1 LHRRPERGTER
12 RSAVPL
18 LDRYVRFLVRRAWA
32 VLITI
37 MLVTAWLAAGLPR
50 LRTDFDVE
58 ASLPADHP
66 FVRIDREIRAT
77 FGGRNTVIVAIVPR
91 TGDAW
96 RPEVLEVVRDV
107 TLAALRL
114 PDVIAQNVVSLA
126 APSVR
131 HVEDRG
137 GSLSVEYLMREVPRT
152 PEEIARLRAWVEDD
166 PQLNGLLV
174 TPDDQAAIVL
184 LDFWPGPPAHELAA
198 RALSLA
204 APYRDRPLD
213 FYFAGEPIVALTD
226 VEQSAEVARRIPVTF
241 AVIALM
247 LLFSFRNLQ
256 GMLIPMLTA
265 ALSTVWGLG
274 IMARTGIAIDSWN
287 VAVPILLIAV
297 AAAHSAQML
306 KRYTEEVVR
315 LGDNRAAVIESTVRM
330 GPVMLAAGSV
340 AALGFASLALFG
352 VPAIAHF
359 GLACAYGIAS
369 AVLLEMT
376 LIPALRSLLPA
387 PRHVPRAGGLTER
400 LLARIHRGIVRHD
413 GRAVLV
419 GTAVALALAALGAT
433 RIRTFGSTREYLA
446 PGSLP
451 RTHLEAIEKHFPG
464 TVTMTILYE
473 GEPGSAKTVGVL
485 RHMEA
490 LQQELAADPLVWRT
504 ASLADLVKT
513 LHRAFDPDGPAPY
526 SIPDD
531 QALVSQLVF
540 LGDSPAFERFT
551 DRAQGKALVI
561 AYLRDDDSARV
572 GPLIRRVQRWLA
584 AYPPPP
590 GERVLVAGGTG
601 PIVLAVNEH
610 TTYGKLLNMLVVLA
624 TIWAISSVMLRS
636 PLGGLYV
643 ATPILVTVALLF
655 GLLGWTGIRL
665 DMGSA
670 SVIAIAAGVGA
681 DYAIYFLYRLREE
694 RARTADDVAAVGA
707 ALQTSGRAV
716 IFVAASIG
724 AGFAVIGF
732 TRFFGLRLFGTLM
745 PAAMVISCLAAL
757 AVIPVLVLR
766 TRPRFVFGGEARPVQ
781 ARASASRGLAVL
793 FVLALAPA
801 AARADD
807 ALAPGR
813 VLDRD
818 TAAAA
823 EGLLPPETL
832 AHYRAGEYRNAIAA
846 WPAGPAWDEA
856 FEAASRRNAGR
867 LSVDARGTIVERAS
881 GKPAHGLYGLP
892 FRIDPADPQA
902 GVEVIWNAYYAL
914 WRTASSH
921 DVVALDWVGRHGLE
935 RQAEIES
942 RTLYWE
948 GVPPQRAPKQ
958 NGLGLASQQLAL
970 VLSPADLNG
979 TASLVWR
986 FQDAEKRDSA
996 WTYVPALRRV
1006 RQISPANRSDGFL
1019 GSDLSQDDGTFFDG
1033 KPEDFTWRLVGEREA
1048 LVLADPASLVDRV
1061 QRRGRADGGIEETW
1075 PADQKV
1081 VGYEDPG
1088 WKGAPWAPIAPVLV
1102 RRRLWVV
1109 EARPRDPYYLFA
1121 RLEIGIDQET
1131 FQGASSRKFD
1141 AQGVLLRSLAFLLH
1155 APRPIDAGGERLVL
1169 GGSSMEYIGAENPK
1183 AARATVVA
1191 PPPGGGSVHERRV
1204 PMDPGLFAL
1213 ERLGAAGK

>member
-1 LHRRPERGTER
+1 
-12 RSAVPL
+12 VPL
-18 LDRYVRFLVRRAWA
+18 LDRYVRFLVRRAGV
-32 VLITI
+32 VLVAIL
-37 MLVTAWLAAGLPR
+37 LVTAWLAAGLPR

-91 TGDAW
+91 EGDAW

-126 APSVR
+126 SPSVR
-131 HVEDRG
+131 HVEDTG
-137 GSLSVEYLMREVPRT
+137 GGLSVDYLMREVPRT
-152 PEEIARLRAWVEDD
+152 PAEIARLRAWVDED
-166 PQLNGLLV
+166 PQLRGLLV
-174 TPDDQAAIVL
+174 TPDDKAAIVL
-184 LDFWPGPPAHELAA
+184 LDFWPGAPAHELAD

-204 APYRDRPLD
+204 APYRGRPID
-213 FYFAGEPIVALTD
+213 FYFAGEPIISLTD
-226 VEQSAEVARRIPVTF
+226 VEQSAEVAHRIPVTF

-256 GMLIPMLTA
+256 GMMIPMLTA

-352 VPAIAHF
+352 VPAIANF
-359 GLACAYGIAS
+359 GLACAYGIGS

-387 PRHVPRAGGLTER
+387 PRRTPRAGGASER

-419 GTAVALALAALGAT
+419 GTAVALGLAGIGAT
-433 RIRTFGSTREYLA
+433 RIRTFGPTREYMA
-446 PGSLP
+446 AGSLP

-485 RHMEA
+485 QHMDA
-490 LQQELAADPLVWRT
+490 LQQELVADPLVWRT

-513 LHRAFDPDGPAPY
+513 LHRSFDPDGARPY
-526 SIPDD
+526 AIPDD

-540 LGDSPAFERFT
+540 LGESPAFERFT

-572 GPLIRRVQRWLA
+572 GPLVRRVQRWLVEH
-584 AYPPPP
+584 PPPA
-590 GERVLVAGGTG
+590 GERVLVAGGAG
-601 PIVLAVNEH
+601 PTVLAVNEH

-624 TIWAISSVMLRS
+624 TIWAVSSLMLRS

-643 ATPILVTVALLF
+643 ATPILITVALLF

-670 SVIAIAAGVGA
+670 TVIAMAAGVGA

-707 ALQTSGRAV
+707 ALRTSGRAV
-716 IFVAASIG
+716 VFVAASIG

-745 PAAMVISCLAAL
+745 PAAMGISCLAAL
-757 AVIPVLVLR
+757 AVIPVMVLR
-766 TRPRFVFGGEARPVQ
+766 TRPRFVFGTEARP
-781 ARASASRGLAVL
+781 ARVRAAASRPLAVL
-793 FVLALAPA
+793 VLLALAPLA
-801 AARADD
+801 AHADE
-807 ALAPGR
+807 ALAPGGM
-813 VLDRD
+813 LDRD
-818 TAAAA
+818 TAGAAD
-823 EGLLPPETL
+823 GLLPPETL

-846 WPAGPAWDEA
+846 WPSGPAWEEA
-856 FEAASRRNAGR
+856 FEAASQRNAGR
-867 LSVDARGTIVERAS
+867 LAVNERGTIVERGG
-881 GKPAHGLYGLP
+881 GKPARGLYGLP
-892 FRIDPADPQA
+892 FHIDPADPQA
-902 GVEVIWNAYYAL
+902 GVEVVWNAYYAL

-921 DVVALDWVGRHGLE
+921 DVLALDWIGQHGLE

-948 GVPPQRAPKQ
+948 GAPPARAPKQ
-958 NGLGLASQQLAL
+958 NELGLASQQLAV

-979 TASLVWR
+979 TASLTWR
-986 FQDAEKRDSA
+986 FQDADKRDGA

-1033 KPEDFTWRLVGEREA
+1033 KPEDFAWRLVGERDA
-1048 LVLADPASLVDRV
+1048 LVLVDPASLTDRVDR
-1061 QRRGRADGGIEETW
+1061 RARPDGGIEETW
-1075 PADQKV
+1075 PAEQKV
-1081 VGYEDPG
+1081 VGYEEPA
-1088 WKGAPWAPIAPVLV
+1088 WKGVPWAPIGPVLV

-1109 EARPRDPYYLFA
+1109 EAKPRDPYYFFA
-1121 RLEIGIDQET
+1121 RIEVGIDQET

-1141 AQGVLLRSLAFLLH
+1141 AQGGLLRSLQFLLH
-1155 APRPIDAGGERLVL
+1155 APRPIDVGGERLVI
-1169 GGSSMEYIGAENPK
+1169 GGSSMEYIGAENVK

-1191 PPPGGGSVHERRV
+1191 PSPGGRGAHERRM

-1213 ERLGAAGK
+1213 EHLGAGK